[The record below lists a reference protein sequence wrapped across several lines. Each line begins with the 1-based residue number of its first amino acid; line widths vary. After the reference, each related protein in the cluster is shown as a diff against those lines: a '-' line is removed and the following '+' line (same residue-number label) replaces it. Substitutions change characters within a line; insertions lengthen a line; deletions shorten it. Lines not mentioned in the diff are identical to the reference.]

1 MATPTLPAD
10 WTPTKD
16 GCLRTSDFWIW
27 DYEVAG
33 DARTVLGGPS
43 QISDCLPTSWAGT
56 QVYEGSA
63 CPPSY
68 TSACQ
73 GSGSNAPV
81 TCCPTQF
88 AYTCLAVSLLGG
100 PHAQDFRCQSRHAS
114 AGNIV
119 VTRTAMTAN
128 TLAVESRVKATNEHL
143 FALALMYTTPT
154 TTTGISTTSATSGGN
169 PTTTG
174 GSDSGSSSDS
184 DSSSSSFGPAQAAG
198 VGIGAA
204 AGVIL
209 IAVFAWFIMRRRKAA
224 QKLQQQQN
232 MHQMPYSRGGEL
244 PTYYEPPSELSAVPP
259 TMYELPSK

>member
-81 TCCPTQF
+81 TCCPTYVYDAPLSINITRLTIFSQF

-143 FALALMYTTPT
+143 FALALMYTTPV
-154 TTTGISTTSATSGGN
+154 SLLLTS
-169 PTTTG
+169 
-174 GSDSGSSSDS
+174 
-184 DSSSSSFGPAQAAG
+184 FLRH
-198 VGIGAA
+198 
-204 AGVIL
+204 IL
-209 IAVFAWFIMRRRKAA
+209 TAVDYDYWY
-224 QKLQQQQN
+224 LDN
-232 MHQMPYSRGGEL
+232 
-244 PTYYEPPSELSAVPP
+244 
-259 TMYELPSK
+259 